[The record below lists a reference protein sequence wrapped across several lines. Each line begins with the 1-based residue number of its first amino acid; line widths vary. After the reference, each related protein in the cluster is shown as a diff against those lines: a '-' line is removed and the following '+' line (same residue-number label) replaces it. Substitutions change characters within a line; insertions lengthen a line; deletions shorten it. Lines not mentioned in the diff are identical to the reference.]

1 MRRRRAVLSARL
13 RRNGVPVRRGGFAG
27 ILLVALCVAACD
39 GTSAPAPPGGGHEV
53 HLDYGVFVQDIEPIL
68 NGRGC
73 SNSACHGGQGSG
85 ELLLSGGDSP
95 ESDFIAVSGLVT
107 PWEASASAL
116 LLKPLAV
123 AAGGVE
129 HGGGDIFADTLDVDY
144 RTILAWVEAGR

>member
-1 MRRRRAVLSARL
+1 MRRGRALLSAGCL
-13 RRNGVPVRRGGFAG
+13 RVRRGGTIVVLLASWCGAG
-27 ILLVALCVAACD
+27 CN

-53 HLDYGVFVQDIEPIL
+53 HLDYGVFVQKIEPIL
-68 NGRGC
+68 NDRGC

-85 ELLLSGGDSP
+85 ELLLSGGNSP

-107 PWEASASAL
+107 PWEASASEL

-129 HGGGDIFADTLDVDY
+129 HGGGDIFADTTDEDY

>member
-1 MRRRRAVLSARL
+1 MRRGAFALALLAVVC
-13 RRNGVPVRRGGFAG
+13 GTG
-27 ILLVALCVAACD
+27 CD
-39 GTSAPAPPGGGHEV
+39 GASAPAPPGGGHEV

-68 NGRGC
+68 NNRGC

-85 ELLLSGGDSP
+85 EMLLSGGNSP
-95 ESDFIAVSGLVT
+95 ESDFTAVSGLVT
-107 PWEASASAL
+107 PWEARASTL

-129 HGGGDIFADTLDVDY
+129 HGGGDIFADTTDVDY